1 MYLKTRTRHNLRGG
15 VRVFD
20 FSPRVIFVL
29 PRLIACGDRDG
40 LFAFYCR
47 FFVGVAALPCNMLLS
62 IDSLLRNLAMM
73 G

>member
-1 MYLKTRTRHNLRGG
+1 MYLKTRTRHKMRGG
-15 VRVFD
+15 MRVFD
-20 FSPRVIFVL
+20 FSPGDIFVL
-29 PRLIACGDRDG
+29 PRLIAFGDRDG

-62 IDSLLRNLAMM
+62 IDSLGGNLAMM